1 MPGLPAAPDRRREL
15 PAVRERPAQ
24 GSQAEERTGR
34 KEAENRIY
42 PVTAIA
48 RNTKARLITVGL
60 LCFWTSRN
68 AGSGRLPA
76 HVGREVVIT
85 ADILLTHQNLRHGIH
100 RAANPVSNILLA
112 QPFLDHVD
120 PCVGHV
126 PGLAQV
132 LCRYAERTAHAT
144 VDGNLLHNT
153 SSGNKGKPKP
163 ESCANDDSSSGDWKL
178 ALTVTA
184 IVLYDSAMET
194 PWPT

>member
-85 ADILLTHQNLRHGIH
+85 ADILLTHQNLRHGMH
-100 RAANPVSNILLA
+100 RTADLVGYILLA
-112 QPFLDHVD
+112 EPLLDHID
-120 PCVGHV
+120 PHIGHV

-132 LCRYAERTAHAT
+132 LGRHAVRATHAT

-153 SSGNKGKPKP
+153 SSGDKGIIKTSNLRK
-163 ESCANDDSSSGDWKL
+163 
-178 ALTVTA
+178 
-184 IVLYDSAMET
+184 
-194 PWPT
+194 